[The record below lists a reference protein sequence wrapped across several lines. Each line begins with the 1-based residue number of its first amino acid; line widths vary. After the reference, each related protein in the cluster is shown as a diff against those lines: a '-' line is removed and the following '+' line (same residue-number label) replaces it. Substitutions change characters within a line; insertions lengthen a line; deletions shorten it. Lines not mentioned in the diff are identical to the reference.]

1 MARTVGKL
9 KGLWFGILDNSSLA
23 PFYNKLKLNGKEQS
37 GS

>member
-23 PFYNKLKLNGKEQS
+23 PFYNKLKLNRKKQS